1 MNRYHNIIYKYNM
14 IFKDEQLSTDL
25 KNCNNLPSKWTN
37 WCIDKAKEQWMRRL
51 AWMKNIV
58 YPWNNKNWD
67 YKQFV
72 INKYHPED
80 VLGLKKGG
88 SITALIQNIGILIE
102 QVNGLLINPNPD
114 ADSIAGISDQPRS
127 NNVFK
132 NRFLELKKQLSI
144 LSKEPEKNRYQIEAL
159 YLAINEI
166 ISAKLITS
174 KEYGL
179 GLTQDGTFQKPP
191 YDDPFFQK
199 SLTGEAS
206 SSYFIQSGFCNST
219 ETNKQECINKKFNWI
234 GDACFKPKYMYINNS
249 PGLKIGRVKG
259 MKGLIPSIINDVSQ
273 LNPDSIVGIMQG
285 YSVPGVDIQQCA
297 NENFDNYNKGLI
309 LPNPKINNRSY
320 HNPKTNNRSYHNT
333 KANNRSYHN
342 PKANNRSYHNP
353 KANIHIPAKK
363 YYNEYNN
370 IEKVSNHPS
379 LSYYIESPNNIS
391 NLNENIQFAPKNW
404 FTIFTIFTIFIIL
417 IALVFFLFKK

>member
-1 MNRYHNIIYKYNM
+1 
-14 IFKDEQLSTDL
+14 
-25 KNCNNLPSKWTN
+25 
-37 WCIDKAKEQWMRRL
+37 
-51 AWMKNIV
+51 MKNMV

-72 INKYHPED
+72 INRYHPED
-80 VLGLKKGG
+80 ALGLKKGG
-88 SITALIQNIGILIE
+88 KMKDLIKNIDILIE
-102 QVNGLLINPNPD
+102 QVNGLLSKPNPD
-114 ADSIAGISDQPRS
+114 ANSIAGISDQPMS
-127 NNVFK
+127 NNWFK
-132 NRFLELKKQLSI
+132 NRFLSLKRELSI
-144 LSKEPEKNRYQIEAL
+144 LSKDPEKNRYQIEAL

-219 ETNKQECINKKFNWI
+219 ETNEQECINKKFNWI
-234 GDACFKPKYMYINNS
+234 EDACFKPKYMYINNS

-273 LNPDSIVGIMQG
+273 LSPDSIVGIMQG

-297 NENFDNYNKGLI
+297 NENFNNYNKEFI
-309 LPNPKINNRSY
+309 R
-320 HNPKTNNRSYHNT
+320 HNKKTNNQSYRNLKT
-333 KANNRSYHN
+333 NNYIY
-342 PKANNRSYHNP
+342 NNKKINM
-353 KANIHIPAKK
+353 HIPPKK
-363 YYNEYNN
+363 YYNKYRN
-370 IEKVSNHPS
+370 IEKVSNHPT
-379 LSYYIESPNNIS
+379 LSYYIEPPNNIS
-391 NLNENIQFAPKNW
+391 NINDTIQFVPKPM
-404 FTIFTIFTIFIIL
+404 FTIFTIFTLFIII